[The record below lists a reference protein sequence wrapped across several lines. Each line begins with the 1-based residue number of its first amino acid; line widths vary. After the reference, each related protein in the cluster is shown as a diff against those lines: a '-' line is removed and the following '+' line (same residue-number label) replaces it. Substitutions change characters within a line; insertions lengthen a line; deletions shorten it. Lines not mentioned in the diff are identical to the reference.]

1 MNILDKYFK
10 YFGYC
15 IYSYIRWAFLPFQN
29 DPDMYVIVVILLED
43 VSFSLLSQL
52 IKIWNGL
59 FTHTKKLSYNQINR

>member
-1 MNILDKYFK
+1 MNSLDKYFK

-15 IYSYIRWAFLPFQN
+15 IYSDIKWAFLPFQN

-52 IKIWNGL
+52 KKSGMDCL
-59 FTHTKKLSYNQINR
+59 HTQKKLS